1 MHMEL
6 TIIII
11 NTITLLAMEDN
22 YDIIEM
28 LELLETTEQQAEN
41 EQLLDEALA
50 GLHIVTLN

>member
-1 MHMEL
+1 
-6 TIIII
+6 
-11 NTITLLAMEDN
+11 MEDN

-50 GLHIVTLN
+50 GLRIITLN